1 MIQVGFEADPVDVF
15 WPLPTLSEWGGNRI
29 DLPQETAKI
38 SWKWAAKLWLS
49 PTRGDSN
56 RECVH
61 RSVSYRADGCHCPNI
76 TNGTQQVKNNHGRW
90 EFVSCRKVLP
100 KTFFWTIQFLKK
112 KNVWNQ
118 TIISPYSYGI
128 PMDSKPPL
136 SACLSVPAGGFGG
149 APTFCSSFTSEK
161 VMGGAEVIR

>member
-76 TNGTQQVKNNHGRW
+76 TNGTQQVRTTMADGNLYHVERC
-90 EFVSCRKVLP
+90 FRKL
-100 KTFFWTIQFLKK
+100 FWTIQNLKK